1 MNLVMNKTFLNK
13 KGLCEYLGISSG
25 KIDLMMKSGLVYIKF
40 GRNVRFDVEDVNE
53 FMNKNKR

>member
-1 MNLVMNKTFLNK
+1 MNKTFLNK
-13 KGLCEYLGISSG
+13 RGLCEYLGISSG
-25 KIDLMMKSGLVYIKF
+25 KIDLMMKNGLVYVKF